1 MMLEKLQCNTYHY
14 SYISKH
20 NRNNPFKDVVF
31 HFSNLF
37 LKIRFNL
44 INFRIKARLDLINFA
59 IKLSYLFTSSKNREV
74 KISGFKKGF
83 DEHFSLFFI
92 KATFLKAFNVF
103 MSIKRFIM
111 HSNLFV
117 FHKKVSSVIRKSYG
131 KCSTDIEIN
140 PEESNIFAEANR
152 SGRNIR
158 LEKGNIN
165 PTCSIICDQFKLI
178 KPLLQI
184 IAIVLMLACNLEKA
198 RSEPCVGKFVNPIKD
213 ICWSC
218 IFPVKLG
225 NTAIYSGG
233 REDTDNPNN
242 PICLCPADIGAGVK
256 VPMPG
261 LAISFWE
268 PVRLADV
275 TRTPYCMVS
284 LGGFQIMKSAKK
296 HGTVARKSANEALKH
311 SFYHVHYYIYPLIY
325 WLELLTDFICL
336 EEASVDVAYISE
348 FDPLWGNDKL
358 NMILN
363 PEAALFGNPIAQMAC
378 IFDCMK
384 ASVGFSSDML
394 FHCAGCNGS
403 LYPFGGSVEH
413 TQGGVQASSLI
424 VERLLARLHRVGLA
438 WDTVSDSCE
447 KSVAPKVKKTQYKL
461 QMTYP
466 VPNTSSAG
474 KMECNPFGRSS
485 AIWGAAKE
493 IPGNG
498 EDFGYLIWRK
508 RYCCFQL
515 LTELALM
522 KAAG

>member
-1 MMLEKLQCNTYHY
+1 MSKENIGNILLQ
-14 SYISKH
+14 
-20 NRNNPFKDVVF
+20 
-31 HFSNLF
+31 
-37 LKIRFNL
+37 
-44 INFRIKARLDLINFA
+44 
-59 IKLSYLFTSSKNREV
+59 
-74 KISGFKKGF
+74 
-83 DEHFSLFFI
+83 
-92 KATFLKAFNVF
+92 
-103 MSIKRFIM
+103 
-111 HSNLFV
+111 
-117 FHKKVSSVIRKSYG
+117 KSYAL
-131 KCSTDIEIN
+131 KKAKVLIYVYLVAITLFNC
-140 PEESNIFAEANR
+140 ANV
-152 SGRNIR
+152 N
-158 LEKGNIN
+158 
-165 PTCSIICDQFKLI
+165 
-178 KPLLQI
+178 
-184 IAIVLMLACNLEKA
+184 A
-198 RSEPCVGKFVNPIKD
+198 EPCVGKFVNPIKY

-233 REDTDNPNN
+233 REDTDNPSN

-485 AIWGAAKE
+485 AIWGAGKE